1 MSDNYCISVGL
12 DYRYD
17 GEDHE
22 VEINYWDSDD
32 NEACGK
38 ATSDSFDKSA
48 TNAFENLVVDLASK
62 KKEDEV
68 DYKGDLQEYIADLE
82 EYVADLEDE
91 SDALLEENDRLEHRI
106 QDLQKQIAILQKNQ
120 NDLRGQMIVPN
131 ALKSKYE
138 NAVSYD
144 TKTKSKT
151 EDSVDEMIKLLRH
164 WGFPCQKIIVDQ
176 FHILLYNITIS
187 YPREGR

>member
-12 DYRYD
+12 DYRSD
-17 GEDHE
+17 GNEHE
-22 VEINYWDSDD
+22 VEINYWDSGE

-48 TNAFENLVVDLASK
+48 TSAFENLVVDLASK

-82 EYVADLEDE
+82 EYVLDLEEE
-91 SDALLEENDRLEHRI
+91 SDALLDENDRLEHRI
-106 QDLQKQIAILQKNQ
+106 QELQKQIANLQKCQ
-120 NDLRGQMIVPN
+120 DDWWGQIVVPH
-131 ALKSKYE
+131 ASKSKYE
-138 NAVSYD
+138 NTVSYD
-144 TKTKSKT
+144 TKMKSKT

-164 WGFPCQKIIVDQ
+164 WGLF
-176 FHILLYNITIS
+176 S
-187 YPREGR
+187 Y

>member
-1 MSDNYCISVGL
+1 MKRKIVKENKMSDNYCISVGL

-48 TNAFENLVVDLASK
+48 TSAFENLVVDLASQ

-68 DYKGDLQEYIADLE
+68 DYKSDLQEYIADLE
-82 EYVADLEDE
+82 EYVADLENE

-131 ALKSKYE
+131 ALKSKYD
-138 NAVSYD
+138 NSVTYGTSTS
-144 TKTKSKT
+144 TKKEAKN
-151 EDSVDEMIKLLRH
+151 EVDDLVNLLRSLKL
-164 WGFPCQKIIVDQ
+164 F
-176 FHILLYNITIS
+176 
-187 YPREGR
+187 